1 MPPMEEEFVCNLPG
15 RGFFS
20 PVGEE
25 PYEVEYDLNEYQSYL
40 RDGRS
45 YEARGKTEWRGTIS
59 PLRSSIAAP
68 SGPHRLKLGEGTILN
83 CFVKADR
90 TVLCNTL
97 TE

>member
-15 RGFFS
+15 RGLFS

-59 PLRSSIAAP
+59 PLPSSIPAP
-68 SGPHRLKLGEGTILN
+68 SGPHRLKLEDGTVLN